1 MMHRKAR
8 IYVQNENNI
17 TLRLFTVG
25 IHIFRSIAVFLVAL
39 LMLQHVSSF
48 VVVSIN
54 EICRDSRSCMKKDVP
69 LEKSKVKLSMLQC
82 RSDEKD
88 DVPASAYIP
97 LDDVLL
103 YDQPIICDPEF
114 PSTSNDDT
122 ESFTSTSSLTD
133 FWSSL
138 LVVVPLATPLIAFFT
153 FEICAKAFSNFNDFL
168 SQGNK
173 WVAVDGGAYQA
184 RIIAPAINGLVVPA
198 VALLFATLIST
209 TITTLRQRQV
219 EIRRAINMEAG
230 ELRAMECLFDAID
243 PGFIQ
248 DQCRSY
254 VCLIFFVI
262 TFRTGTNSKKLIS
275 SFQNVVN
282 SVYKSDHVGMPSQF
296 RFWCGCDQPST
307 WF

>member
-1 MMHRKAR
+1 MAHMVVHNDNR
-8 IYVQNENNI
+8 IALSLVKDGC
-17 TLRLFTVG
+17 TVFFV
-25 IHIFRSIAVFLVAL
+25 IVIFAMVD
-39 LMLQHVSSF
+39 LMKSLQVVSF
-48 VVVSIN
+48 VIVPN
-54 EICRDSRSCMKKDVP
+54 NGYGRNSRNFMKKDMP
-69 LEKSKVKLSMLQC
+69 YEKLNIGLSMLQF
-82 RSDEKD
+82 RPEKKDE
-88 DVPASAYIP
+88 VPASAYIP

-103 YDQPIICDPEF
+103 YDQPITCDPDF
-114 PSTSNDDT
+114 PIISDDNT
-122 ESFTSTSSLTD
+122 QGFTSTSGLQD
-133 FWSSL
+133 FWSHL
-138 LVVVPLATPLIAFFT
+138 LVVVPLVTPIIAFFT
-153 FEICAKAFSNFNDFL
+153 FEICAKAFSTLNDLL

-254 VCLIFFVI
+254 VCYSFSFIAFYIWYRFIIF
-262 TFRTGTNSKKLIS
+262 
-275 SFQNVVN
+275 
-282 SVYKSDHVGMPSQF
+282 
-296 RFWCGCDQPST
+296 
-307 WF
+307 

>member
-1 MMHRKAR
+1 M
-8 IYVQNENNI
+8 NE
-17 TLRLFTVG
+17 LSALY
-25 IHIFRSIAVFLVAL
+25 FRP
-39 LMLQHVSSF
+39 
-48 VVVSIN
+48 
-54 EICRDSRSCMKKDVP
+54 DK
-69 LEKSKVKLSMLQC
+69 
-82 RSDEKD
+82 KD

-103 YDQPIICDPEF
+103 YDQPITCDPDF
-114 PSTSNDDT
+114 PCISDDDN
-122 ESFTSTSSLTD
+122 ENFRSSSSLTD
-133 FWSSL
+133 LWSNL
-138 LVVVPLATPLIAFFT
+138 LVVVPLATPLVAFFT
-153 FEICAKAFSNFNDFL
+153 FEICAKAFSNFNEYL

-243 PGFIQ
+243 PGFTQ

-254 VCLIFFVI
+254 VRFNFFCAPSLLKMYMSKKAIFFCI
-262 TFRTGTNSKKLIS
+262 I
-275 SFQNVVN
+275 
-282 SVYKSDHVGMPSQF
+282 
-296 RFWCGCDQPST
+296 
-307 WF
+307 

>member
-1 MMHRKAR
+1 MTRVAIQHENLITPSR
-8 IYVQNENNI
+8 I
-17 TLRLFTVG
+17 LVG
-25 IHIFRSIAVFLVAL
+25 GFGFRFLEVVLMIFL
-39 LMLQHVSSF
+39 LMPHHVTSF
-48 VVVSIN
+48 VVVSRN
-54 EICRDSRSCMKKDVP
+54 QNVPNSRSCMRKDKQMG
-69 LEKSKVKLSMLQC
+69 KSNIHLSMVQV
-82 RSDEKD
+82 RSDRKD
-88 DVPASAYIP
+88 DVPASVYIP

-103 YDQPIICDPEF
+103 YDQPISCNPDFPCRSDDDTENL
-114 PSTSNDDT
+114 PSTSG
-122 ESFTSTSSLTD
+122 LTN
-133 FWSSL
+133 FWSHL
-138 LVVVPLATPLIAFFT
+138 LVVVPLATPIIAFFT

-219 EIRRAINMEAG
+219 EIRRSINMEAG

-254 VCLIFFVI
+254 VSFSLLHSFHLWALCI
-262 TFRTGTNSKKLIS
+262 IS
-275 SFQNVVN
+275 NKRIYFHIQVN
-282 SVYKSDHVGMPSQF
+282 SIHKSDHIGVSSRF
-296 RFWCGCDQPST
+296 RCWCGCDQPPT
-307 WF
+307 RF